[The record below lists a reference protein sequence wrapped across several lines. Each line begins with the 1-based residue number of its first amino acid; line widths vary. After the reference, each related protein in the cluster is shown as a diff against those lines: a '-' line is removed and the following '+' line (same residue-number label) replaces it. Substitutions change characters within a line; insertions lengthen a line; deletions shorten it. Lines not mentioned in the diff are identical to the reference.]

1 MKPKI
6 LIVEDE
12 VHLLELLL
20 INLEAEGYTCYSA
33 NNGKT
38 ALELVD
44 NNDPDLILL
53 DVMIPVLNGFEVA
66 AKIIKSNPKLPI
78 IFLTA
83 RSDDKDKIKGL
94 KTGGVD
100 YILKPFNL
108 EELLLRIKIH
118 LKNVNT
124 NQPENNIKI
133 GDYQVNTDTFEIVH
147 QNKVISEIGKKEVQ
161 LLILLAE
168 NAGKVVSRELIMT
181 KIWGNEVETTS
192 RTVDNYILTFRK
204 LFNDDPKNPKYFH
217 SIRGVGYKLKP

>member
-12 VHLLELLL
+12 VHLMELLL
-20 INLEAEGYTCYSA
+20 INLEAEGYTCFSA

-38 ALELVD
+38 AIDLVEA
-44 NNDPDLILL
+44 NEPDLILL
-53 DVMIPVLNGFEVA
+53 DVMIPVLNGFEAA
-66 AKIIKSNPKLPI
+66 AKIIKSHPKTPI

-118 LKNVNT
+118 LKNVNAS
-124 NQPENNIKI
+124 QPANNIKI
-133 GDYQVNTDTFEIVH
+133 GDYQINTDTFEILH
-147 QNKVISEIGKKEVQ
+147 HNKVISEIGKKEVQ

-168 NAGKVVSRELIMT
+168 NAGKVVSRESIMT

-217 SIRGVGYKLKP
+217 SIRGVGYKLTP